1 MLNVFHLTFK
11 SEASIIDA
19 AKGENVKMARIRF
32 SIFFSVFVAMVALM
46 IIAPIMPP
54 LIRELGL
61 SETHSGLIIS
71 LGSIAMALMA
81 PVWGRLS
88 DIKGRKPV
96 ILIGFLGMFVSY
108 VLFTATMYAGLS
120 GLIKGGLLVALL
132 IAARAMVGLFI
143 PAVPSSAQAYMADV
157 TDEKD
162 RSAGMAFIGAAN
174 GLGLVLGPAIA
185 GVFALIGLIWPLYIG
200 ALLPIIAFV
209 VVLLLIPAHKPMIQD
224 KPPKVNPFQKGV
236 RLYLF
241 AGLVTM
247 LSIVTLQVVG
257 GFYFQDQL
265 SLTTQETA
273 RMLSMGLMFSGVAM
287 IITQGIQM
295 KNQKWQPKQLLLV
308 GSLLLVISMALFLF
322 VISLLSYYLA
332 FFLFGVGAG
341 LMMPGFMAGS
351 SLAVSREQQGGIAG
365 LLASVQGISAVIA
378 PILSTS
384 LYQVDRHLPFAIIA
398 AMVLVMAITM
408 FTVTNKPAASRS
420 VTGQ

>member
-1 MLNVFHLTFK
+1 
-11 SEASIIDA
+11 
-19 AKGENVKMARIRF
+19 MARTRF
-32 SIFFSVFVAMVALM
+32 SIFFSVFVAMVGLM

-71 LGSIAMALMA
+71 LGSVAMALMA

-96 ILIGFLGMFVSY
+96 ILIGFFGMFVSY
-108 VLFTATMYAGLS
+108 ILFTATMYAGLS
-120 GLIKGGLLVALL
+120 GFIKGGLLVALL
-132 IAARAMVGLFI
+132 IVARAMVGFFI

-157 TDEKD
+157 TEEHE
-162 RSAGMAFIGAAN
+162 RSAGMALIGAAN

-200 ALLPIIAFV
+200 AVLPVIAIV
-209 VVLLLIPAHKPMIQD
+209 VVLLLIPAHKPVIHE
-224 KPPKVNPFQKGV
+224 KVPKVNPFQKGV

-241 AGLVTM
+241 AGLITM
-247 LSIVTLQVVG
+247 LSIVSLQVVG

-273 RMLSMGLMFSGVAM
+273 RMLSLGLMFSGVAM
-287 IITQGIQM
+287 IITQGFQM
-295 KNQKWQPKQLLLV
+295 KKQTWQPKQLILAGALLFIV
-308 GSLLLVISMALFLF
+308 SLALFLF
-322 VISLLSYYLA
+322 VINLVSYYIA
-332 FFLFGVGAG
+332 FFLFGVGSG

-365 LLASVQGISAVIA
+365 LVASVQGISAVIA
-378 PILSTS
+378 PIMSTS
-384 LYQVDRHLPFAIIA
+384 LYQVDRHLPFAVIA
-398 AMVLVMAITM
+398 GCVLVLVFTM
-408 FTVTNKPAASRS
+408 FAVNNKHAESRS
-420 VTGQ
+420 ITGQ

>member
-1 MLNVFHLTFK
+1 
-11 SEASIIDA
+11 
-19 AKGENVKMARIRF
+19 MARIRF
-32 SIFFSVFVAMVALM
+32 SIFFSVFVAMVGLM
-46 IIAPIMPP
+46 IIAPVMPP

-61 SETHSGLIIS
+61 SESHSGLIIS
-71 LGSIAMALMA
+71 LGSVAMALMA

-88 DIKGRKPV
+88 DVKGRKPV
-96 ILIGFLGMFVSY
+96 IILGFIGMFVSY
-108 VLFTATMYAGLS
+108 VAFTATMYAGLN
-120 GLIKGGLLVALL
+120 GLINGGLLVALL

-157 TDEKD
+157 TDEKE

-200 ALLPIIAFV
+200 ALLPIIAII
-209 VVLLLIPAHKPMIQD
+209 VVLVLIPAHKPIVQE
-224 KPPKVNPFQKGV
+224 KTAKVNPFQKGV

-247 LSIVTLQVVG
+247 LSIVTLQVIG

-273 RMLSMGLMFSGVAM
+273 RMVSLGLMFTGVAM

-295 KNQKWQPKQLLLV
+295 KKQKWLPKQLILV
-308 GSLLLVISMALFLF
+308 GSLLLIISIMLFLF
-322 VISLLSYYLA
+322 VNHLISYYIA
-332 FFLFGVGAG
+332 FFLFGVGSG

-351 SLAVSREQQGGIAG
+351 SLAVTREQQGGIAG
-365 LLASVQGISAVIA
+365 LVGSVQGVSAVIA

-384 LYQVDRHLPFAIIA
+384 LYQLDRHLPFAIIA
-398 AMVLVMAITM
+398 GLVLVMSITL
-408 FTVTNKPAASRS
+408 FTVNNKPVERS
-420 VTGQ
+420 SAT